1 MRFSIAVPAVGLLTT
16 LSSGSTSTQPA
27 AAPEGAVTG
36 NVVVLSVDL
45 DGGRE
50 TSVLLLVDERNG
62 DRQPDGKVDRVFR
75 LQAKGG
81 SVNPVGLGVDD
92 VEVSWT
98 RERATAVAGNELKVT
113 LTSQSAELN
122 GPGARTSVH
131 GFGLVHSTG
140 WDLALPKQITPSALI
155 ELRVRIAKIFGNCDG
170 THECTGGGQGSTECG
185 YTCGGESCSVTCS
198 GGSNYACCFCGN
210 SGKPCCKCAGGGPV
224 E

>member
-16 LSSGSTSTQPA
+16 LSSGSTSNRPL

-36 NVVVLSVDL
+36 NAVVLSVDL

-62 DRQPDGKVDRVFR
+62 NRKPDGKVDRVFR

-81 SVNPVGLGVDD
+81 RVDPIALRLD
-92 VEVSWT
+92 EVEVSWT
-98 RERATAVAGNELKVT
+98 RGLATAVTGNAVRIT

-122 GPGARTSVH
+122 GPGAGTSVH
-131 GFGLVHSTG
+131 GFGLAHSTQ
-140 WDLALPKQITPSALI
+140 WDLALPEQITPSALI
-155 ELRVRIAKIFGNCDG
+155 KLRARIAKIFGNCEG
-170 THECTGGGQGSTECG
+170 AHECNGGGPGSSQCG

-198 GGSNYACCFCGN
+198 GTNYACCYCGN
-210 SGKPCCKCAGGGPV
+210 EGKPCCKCVAGGPV

>member
-16 LSSGSTSTQPA
+16 LSSGLTSNRPA
-27 AAPEGAVTG
+27 PAPEGDVRG

-62 DRQPDGKVDRVFR
+62 DRRPDGKVDRVFR
-75 LQAKGG
+75 LQTKGG
-81 SVNPVGLGVDD
+81 SVNPVALMVDD

-98 RERATAVAGNELKVT
+98 RERATAVTGNELRV
-113 LTSQSAELN
+113 LLSPNSAELN
-122 GPGARTSVH
+122 GPGARTAVQ
-131 GFGLVHSTG
+131 GFGLAHSTG

-155 ELRVRIAKIFGNCDG
+155 VLRARIAKIFGNCDG
-170 THECTGGGQGSTECG
+170 THECTGGGQGATQCS
-185 YTCGGESCSVTCS
+185 YTCGGEQCSVTC
-198 GGSNYACCFCGN
+198 GTGSYACCFCGN
-210 SGKPCCKCAGGGPV
+210 AGKPCCKCVGGGPP